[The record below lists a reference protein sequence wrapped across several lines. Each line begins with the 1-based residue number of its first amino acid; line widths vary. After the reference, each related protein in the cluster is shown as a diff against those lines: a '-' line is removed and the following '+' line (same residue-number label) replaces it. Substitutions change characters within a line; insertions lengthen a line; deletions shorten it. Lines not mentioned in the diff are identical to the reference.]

1 LDLKGAENLKKEAL
15 QIGSPAA
22 SAPYSPV
29 VRAGDLL
36 FVSGQVGMGEDNRL
50 VEGGFEAECRQCLAR
65 LKGLLEEAGASLDH
79 VVKTTVFLMDMNDF
93 SKLNEIYR
101 EHFPTDRPARTCIQ
115 VAKLPVGAIVEIEA
129 IAVTPD

>member
-1 LDLKGAENLKKEAL
+1 MKKEAL

-22 SAPYSPV
+22 NAPYSPV

-36 FVSGQVGMGEDNRL
+36 FVSGQVGMGDDNKL

-65 LKGLLEEAGASLDH
+65 LRSLLEGAGASLEH
-79 VVKTTVFLMDMNDF
+79 VVKTTVFLMDMDNF